1 MAMKR
6 FFSLFVLLFL
16 AASSSLAQVPLQQ
29 RLQTRLDEWHK
40 SASFPGATLGVC
52 LVDGKCFALATGYS
66 DRDART
72 PMKPSDMMLGGSTGK
87 TYVAALALGLVKE
100 GKLGLDDRLETY
112 LGKEAW
118 FARLPNGPDITIRML
133 MNHTSG
139 LVRYEFKQQF
149 ARDITA
155 DPDKSWTPAERL
167 AYILGEKPP
176 FEAGKGWE
184 YSDTNYIVLGMV
196 IEKVTGK
203 PYFDLARTGLLEK
216 YRLTRTTPQEGRVIP
231 GVVQGYAGDNNPFGG
246 KDAMIQGGKFSINPQ
261 LEWCGGGMATNSE
274 DLARWAKLMYE
285 GEAIPRDLLPQM
297 LDGVAVAP
305 GRDVKYGLGVM
316 IRPTRLG
323 VSYGHSGFFPGYL
336 TDLMYFPE
344 HKISVAVQVNTSVV
358 PNLGGPSSRILVD
371 SLETI
376 LAEPRTK

>member
-1 MAMKR
+1 MAIKR
-6 FFSLFVLLFL
+6 FFSLFALLFL

-29 RLQTRLDEWHK
+29 RLQARLDEWHK
-40 SASFPGATLGVC
+40 SARFPGATLGVC
-52 LVDGKCFALATGYS
+52 LADGKCFALATGYS
-66 DRDART
+66 DRDAKT
-72 PMKPSDMMLGGSTGK
+72 PMKPSDMMLGGSSGK
-87 TYVAALALGLVKE
+87 TFVAALALRLVKE
-100 GKLGLDDRLETY
+100 GRLGLDDRLEKH
-112 LGKEAW
+112 LGKEPW
-118 FARLPNGPDITIRML
+118 FARLPNGRDITIRML
-133 MNHTSG
+133 MRHTSG
-139 LVRYEFKQQF
+139 LVRYEFKEQF

-155 DPDKSWTPAERL
+155 DPDKSWTPPERL

-196 IEKVTGK
+196 IEKLTGK
-203 PYFDLARTGLLEK
+203 PYFDLARKHFLKK
-216 YRLTRTTPQEGRVIP
+216 YRLTRTIPQEGRVMP
-231 GVVQGYAGDNNPFGG
+231 RVVQGYAGENNPFGG
-246 KDAMIQGGKFSINPQ
+246 KDAMIEGGKFSINPQ

-297 LDGVAVAP
+297 FDGVAMGPRGDA
-305 GRDVKYGLGVM
+305 KYGLGVM
-316 IRPTRLG
+316 IRNTKLG
-323 VSYGHSGFFPGYL
+323 RSYGHSGFFPGYL

-344 HKISVAVQVNTSVV
+344 HRISVAVQVNTSVV